1 MKKFAHYLC
10 NMGFLFKNSWQLAKS
25 RYFFAVL
32 SVALST
38 FSTFFTLLM
47 PKYIIDELTGG
58 KRWNVVLP
66 YVLLF
71 FGVRLL
77 DTIIWF
83 LFSYWNENSKFV
95 NDFNMKMFFNK
106 FLLNMDYGRFEQNKI
121 RNMGEIIRL
130 NINGARFVDDVVVVF
145 FRNLFE
151 IAGYTYIIFTLHPLI
166 IVFIVVY
173 LYVSK
178 LLSDRGAKL
187 KYDFQK
193 VVVYA
198 TRKITYLF
206 KSMIS
211 YDFGKETRINNA
223 SKWLEKK
230 YDEEVEGYID
240 LSTKNKKANFRLGFL
255 GSIGSFVYT
264 SVTYGYCS
272 YKVIREIIT
281 LGDFTVYLGA
291 INGFTSIISNFI
303 SQLLETRYLSTCV
316 DDYKQYVELS
326 TPTHKIKGNITIDT
340 ENQTEHV
347 IEFQNVSFKYPNTDN
362 FVLRNISI
370 KIASGERLSIVG
382 YNGSGKS
389 TFIKL
394 ICRLYEPTEG
404 VILYNGIDISTIDY
418 DQYRKLLA
426 VVFQDYKLFNFT
438 VAENIVL
445 NCAFVPEKITEA
457 IEKSGLKDK
466 IDGLKYG
473 INTEISK
480 EFNENGIEFSGG
492 EGQKLACARTY
503 YRDAP
508 IVILDE
514 PTASLDPI
522 AESQLYER
530 FNEII
535 GKKTSIYISHRL
547 ASVKFCDNVA
557 VFSDGRIVEYG
568 THSSLLKKNG
578 VYAQMFHKQAS
589 YYQEISVTEVTE

>member
-10 NMGFLFKNSWQLAKS
+10 NMGFLFKNSWLAKS

-166 IVFIVVY
+166 IVFIVAY

-223 SKWLEKK
+223 SEWLEKK

-240 LSTKNKKANFRLGFL
+240 LSTKNKKANFRLSFL

-291 INGFTSIISNFI
+291 INGFNSIISNFI

-326 TPTHKIKGNITIDT
+326 TPTHKIKGNIAIDT

-426 VVFQDYKLFNFT
+426 VVF
-438 VAENIVL
+438 
-445 NCAFVPEKITEA
+445 
-457 IEKSGLKDK
+457 
-466 IDGLKYG
+466 
-473 INTEISK
+473 
-480 EFNENGIEFSGG
+480 
-492 EGQKLACARTY
+492 
-503 YRDAP
+503 
-508 IVILDE
+508 
-514 PTASLDPI
+514 
-522 AESQLYER
+522 
-530 FNEII
+530 
-535 GKKTSIYISHRL
+535 
-547 ASVKFCDNVA
+547 
-557 VFSDGRIVEYG
+557 
-568 THSSLLKKNG
+568 
-578 VYAQMFHKQAS
+578 
-589 YYQEISVTEVTE
+589 